1 MEQSHSNLKQA
12 TQVRRF
18 EDKAR
23 VWAFS
28 KKTGPTFMNR
38 KIMSRAAFSDLATEL
53 RTKWNT
59 LHKYTEQECDKQ
71 HGKDQC
77 IFIYGTFYVPFGG
90 VTSSNETGILSW
102 TFFSGSGS

>member
-53 RTKWNT
+53 RTK
-59 LHKYTEQECDKQ
+59 
-71 HGKDQC
+71 
-77 IFIYGTFYVPFGG
+77 
-90 VTSSNETGILSW
+90 
-102 TFFSGSGS
+102 